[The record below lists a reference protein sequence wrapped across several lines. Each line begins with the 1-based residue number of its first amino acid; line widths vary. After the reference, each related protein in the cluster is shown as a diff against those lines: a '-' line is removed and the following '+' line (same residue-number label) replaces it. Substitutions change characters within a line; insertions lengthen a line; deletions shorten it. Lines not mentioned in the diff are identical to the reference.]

1 MFDEQPDGD
10 PHGECAAEIQR
21 LEGVIRRA
29 ANIMRGGEGV
39 EDQGEAWD
47 RVQRL
52 LDETVADMTPN
63 ELGHRPETAGGR
75 HGSGGPTGS
84 APCGP
89 ERNSNMDEILKLRE
103 ELERERMR
111 LAACGVV
118 ALANTPDS
126 AEKART
132 MHDDY
137 RSASCDDVAR
147 AVDRQMALHNALT
160 AVMSYPGVRDYLGRQ
175 VSEIAD
181 SALMGPNVK

>member
-63 ELGHRPETAGGR
+63 VGTEPQ
-75 HGSGGPTGS
+75 
-84 APCGP
+84 
-89 ERNSNMDEILKLRE
+89 I
-103 ELERERMR
+103 
-111 LAACGVV
+111 AARK
-118 ALANTPDS
+118 DS
-126 AEKART
+126 E
-132 MHDDY
+132 
-137 RSASCDDVAR
+137 
-147 AVDRQMALHNALT
+147 
-160 AVMSYPGVRDYLGRQ
+160 
-175 VSEIAD
+175 
-181 SALMGPNVK
+181 

>member
-63 ELGHRPETAGGR
+63 AQGNRPPR
-75 HGSGGPTGS
+75 
-84 APCGP
+84 
-89 ERNSNMDEILKLRE
+89 D
-103 ELERERMR
+103 
-111 LAACGVV
+111 AA
-118 ALANTPDS
+118 
-126 AEKART
+126 
-132 MHDDY
+132 
-137 RSASCDDVAR
+137 
-147 AVDRQMALHNALT
+147 
-160 AVMSYPGVRDYLGRQ
+160 
-175 VSEIAD
+175 
-181 SALMGPNVK
+181 